1 MEKLRRVT
9 IQYLFP
15 LSLILSPAFSVL
27 PLSQELSLV
36 AGGLGSTALSEL
48 SSLHQALSS
57 LLLVDAAAEGGQ
69 QGGKEGGKE
78 GRKRWKRDL
87 PASVVT
93 MSAGS
98 CDLKL
103 LRVLQ
108 TLMGLSEKEAERE
121 EDDEEEMEGEEAGR
135 QPGHGEQAE
144 GGGGAGPP
152 PSLPPSTSPS
162 PASHMGVVLLRK
174 LQLEPLWESLSE
186 CLSVV
191 AALEGISEGRGSSGE
206 GVASPG
212 EALGRES
219 TEPLDGEGGDGEGGE
234 GGGRKAS
241 LTTSSSMAGL
251 LAKMLPL
258 LEAFFLCN
266 AWEVMTAHKK
276 KQKEEARRES
286 WGPRERERERARE
299 RRRAQQQQE
308 RERRGV

>member
-1 MEKLRRVT
+1 
-9 IQYLFP
+9 
-15 LSLILSPAFSVL
+15 
-27 PLSQELSLV
+27 
-36 AGGLGSTALSEL
+36 
-48 SSLHQALSS
+48 
-57 LLLVDAAAEGGQ
+57 
-69 QGGKEGGKE
+69 
-78 GRKRWKRDL
+78 
-87 PASVVT
+87 

-121 EDDEEEMEGEEAGR
+121 EDDEEEMEGAGAGR
-135 QPGHGEQAE
+135 LPGHGEQAE
-144 GGGGAGPP
+144 GGGEAGPSP
-152 PSLPPSTSPS
+152 SLPTSTSPSLPPSTSPS

-206 GVASPG
+206 GGASPG

-219 TEPLDGEGGDGEGGE
+219 TEPLDGEGGDGEEGE

-299 RRRAQQQQE
+299 RRRAQQLQE